1 MRILFIIILFI
12 TAIAIGSDAAAQS
25 ESLAPT
31 DASLVNGTVTD
42 KDTMFLVYMQE
53 LIVSDKLPQRF
64 QKQREQFNRLRYNVQ
79 RTYPYAVIAA
89 QILKDVNARTGNME
103 KRDKK
108 QYLKIVEKELNK
120 RFKGE
125 LQNLSINQ
133 GQILVKLISRQT
145 GRNCFSLIKEVKGG
159 FNAVVFQSVALLFS
173 NNLKREYDPTD
184 RDKDIEAIV
193 TDIETSNYFQWKAS
207 QQQVRN

>member
-12 TAIAIGSDAAAQS
+12 TAMAIGRDAAAQS

-193 TDIETSNYFQWKAS
+193 TDIETSNYYQWKAS